1 VPAER
6 RPDDTAEPVRH
17 EEPVAGVVPWG
28 LGWPGDGTVPTGAA
42 LTTTTRRTPV
52 ACIARTTAFVPGR

>member
-1 VPAER
+1 
-6 RPDDTAEPVRH
+6 
-17 EEPVAGVVPWG
+17 

-52 ACIARTTAFVPGR
+52 ACTARTMAFVPGR